1 MLKKEKI
8 LKVKI
13 QRYYETSQSLSKKW
27 LFSLSIYVVAE
38 RVIELNIG
46 YWYTLKADKLLVKV
60 DVYN

>member
-1 MLKKEKI
+1 MLKMEKI

-46 YWYTLKADKLLVKV
+46 YW
-60 DVYN
+60 